1 MVASAGGSRR
11 ARARDARATPPVKQ
25 VIGSRLFTR
34 FEMLDVSE
42 EETTD
47 ASARARDLAR
57 RVVRDAVGVLGR
69 KKVARRHAP
78 EKSAHADAPG
88 NVQPVVRVSAPR
100 AQSASTRRH
109 RVASLARGESRFP
122 CSEADSRRDENE
134 NGLGLV
140 SRRFA
145 AAAASSVVSVVAL
158 GGFADPALAGFG
170 APTGVV
176 SSPPLP
182 EEQLAEIIS
191 MDRRAAIRKTSLIR
205 TSDFDILLQELN
217 ALTQLDE
224 KALEAADAEI
234 ALKISENLAENI
246 RDATESLKTAP
257 APEASR
263 PASREPGPE
272 SSRPESSRER
282 RSSAAR
288 DAQRVRLLERRSL
301 EAEFQKKLLQR
312 KVDEARLENQSQ
324 LIVYGAALGASVLS
338 TVMMHPVDTV
348 KVRKQALGA
357 EKLAATTAAEL
368 VGDAA
373 EETAFAVASAATV
386 AASAAVDARVVE
398 AAEGGPEASFDAFDD
413 GPVTLRGSEPGPLSG
428 ARGDEL
434 AAFPSASAAVA
445 TVTVARAR
453 EDGEGANRDDR
464 GDSASPFGSLDRA
477 FEELES
483 AYGVEAS
490 AYEEAQ
496 MPLSSALAAAALSAP
511 SPPIFGPLGVPL
523 TPAGLAS
530 LYDGL
535 LPNIVKEGPPLA
547 MYLGIYEYLKAILL
561 ATDLRD
567 SPVAC
572 YLIAGAVGELIG
584 SVLRVPAEAVKS
596 TQQSKEDI
604 SLSEA
609 MSLNFGTAEG
619 RANCVAAWT
628 VAVTRDVPFGA
639 IQIALFEALK
649 IYLSGVADPPFD
661 GDSFVG
667 EAILGAFGGG
677 VGAFISAPMD
687 VVVVRLI
694 KQQAA
699 GEAEKL
705 GAVGMAK
712 LVYEEGGAAAFFR
725 GSGERV
731 LYWAPAIGI
740 FLTAYC
746 RIRHALL

>member
-1 MVASAGGSRR
+1 
-11 ARARDARATPPVKQ
+11 
-25 VIGSRLFTR
+25 
-34 FEMLDVSE
+34 MLDVSE

-57 RVVRDAVGVLGR
+57 RVVRDAVRVLGR

-246 RDATESLKTAP
+246 RDATESLRTAP
-257 APEASR
+257 APA
-263 PASREPGPE
+263 AG
-272 SSRPESSRER
+272 
-282 RSSAAR
+282 AAR
-288 DAQRVRLLERRSL
+288 EGELSSQRVRLLERRRL

-386 AASAAVDARVVE
+386 AASAAVDARVVA

-428 ARGDEL
+428 ARGDEP

-453 EDGEGANRDDR
+453 EDGEGANRGDR

-496 MPLSSALAAAALSAP
+496 MPMSSALAAAALSAP
-511 SPPIFGPLGVPL
+511 SAPIFEPLGVPL

>member
-1 MVASAGGSRR
+1 
-11 ARARDARATPPVKQ
+11 
-25 VIGSRLFTR
+25 
-34 FEMLDVSE
+34 MLDVSE

-57 RVVRDAVGVLGR
+57 RVVRDAVRVLGR

-88 NVQPVVRVSAPR
+88 NVQPVVRVSTRR

-134 NGLGLV
+134 NGVGLV

-224 KALEAADAEI
+224 KALETADAEI

-246 RDATESLKTAP
+246 RDATESLRTAP
-257 APEASR
+257 APA
-263 PASREPGPE
+263 AG
-272 SSRPESSRER
+272 
-282 RSSAAR
+282 AAR
-288 DAQRVRLLERRSL
+288 EGELSSQRVRLLERRRL

-386 AASAAVDARVVE
+386 AASAAVDARVVA

-428 ARGDEL
+428 ARGDEP

-453 EDGEGANRDDR
+453 EDGEGANRGDR

-496 MPLSSALAAAALSAP
+496 MPMSSALAAAALSAP
-511 SPPIFGPLGVPL
+511 SAPIFEPLGVPL

-687 VVVVRLI
+687 IVVVRLI

>member
-1 MVASAGGSRR
+1 MKPHAS
-11 ARARDARATPPVKQ
+11 
-25 VIGSRLFTR
+25 
-34 FEMLDVSE
+34 SE
-42 EETTD
+42 GTTD

-57 RVVRDAVGVLGR
+57 RVVRDAAGVLRGFPR
-69 KKVARRHAP
+69 RPARER
-78 EKSAHADAPG
+78 SAHPDAPG
-88 NVQPVVRVSAPR
+88 DAFVCAKSPT
-100 AQSASTRRH
+100 SASTRWDH
-109 RVASLARGESRFP
+109 VDAPARDAIALMSNTR
-122 CSEADSRRDENE
+122 EAGSRRDENE
-134 NGLGLV
+134 NENETLTRNA
-140 SRRFA
+140 STPPPRAA
-145 AAAASSVVSVVAL
+145 AAAASLVVSMVAL
-158 GGFADPALAGFG
+158 GSTADPALAGFG
-170 APTGVV
+170 APTGAV

-191 MDRRAAIRKTSLIR
+191 MDRRAAIRKTNLIR

-234 ALKISENLAENI
+234 ALRISENLAENI
-246 RDATESLKTAP
+246 KDATESLKTAP

-263 PASREPGPE
+263 PRDPASREPGPE

-338 TVMMHPVDTV
+338 TALMHPVDTV

-357 EKLAATTAAEL
+357 EKLKATAAAEF
-368 VGDAA
+368 VGGAA

-386 AASAAVDARVVE
+386 AASAAVDARVVA

-413 GPVTLRGSEPGPLSG
+413 GP
-428 ARGDEL
+428 A
-434 AAFPSASAAVA
+434 
-445 TVTVARAR
+445 TVARGSVSGSASGSWSASGSFDDAR
-453 EDGEGANRDDR
+453 APAVTSSAASVAVVTRARTQNADADASDSRVTR
-464 GDSASPFGSLDRA
+464 GDRVSPFASLDQA

-547 MYLGIYEYLKAILL
+547 MYLGIYEYLKAVLL
-561 ATDLRD
+561 ATDLKD

-604 SLSEA
+604 SLSDA
-609 MSLNFGTAEG
+609 MALNFATAEG
-619 RANCVAAWT
+619 RANCVEAWT

-649 IYLSGVADPPFD
+649 IYLSGMSDPPFD
-661 GDSFVG
+661 SDSFLG

-694 KQQAA
+694 KQQAGGDAEAA
-699 GEAEKL
+699 GAEKL
-705 GAVGMAK
+705 GAVEMAK

-746 RIRHALL
+746 QIRHALLP

>member
-1 MVASAGGSRR
+1 MASAGGSRR

-57 RVVRDAVGVLGR
+57 RVVRDAVRVLGR

-88 NVQPVVRVSAPR
+88 NVQPVVRVSASR

-122 CSEADSRRDENE
+122 CYEADSRRDENE

-246 RDATESLKTAP
+246 RDATESLRTAP
-257 APEASR
+257 APA
-263 PASREPGPE
+263 AD
-272 SSRPESSRER
+272 
-282 RSSAAR
+282 AAR
-288 DAQRVRLLERRSL
+288 EGELSSQRVRLLERRRL

-386 AASAAVDARVVE
+386 AASAAVDARVVA

-428 ARGDEL
+428 ARGDEP

-453 EDGEGANRDDR
+453 EDGEGANRGDR

-496 MPLSSALAAAALSAP
+496 MPMSSALAAAALSAP
-511 SPPIFGPLGVPL
+511 SAPIFEPLGVPL

-687 VVVVRLI
+687 IVVVRLI

>member
-1 MVASAGGSRR
+1 MPHAS
-11 ARARDARATPPVKQ
+11 
-25 VIGSRLFTR
+25 
-34 FEMLDVSE
+34 SE
-42 EETTD
+42 RTTD

-57 RVVRDAVGVLGR
+57 RVVRDAAGVLRGFPR
-69 KKVARRHAP
+69 RPAR
-78 EKSAHADAPG
+78 EMSAHPDAPG
-88 NVQPVVRVSAPR
+88 DAFVCAKSPT
-100 AQSASTRRH
+100 SASTRWDH
-109 RVASLARGESRFP
+109 VDAPARDAIAL
-122 CSEADSRRDENE
+122 SEPAGVSTREAGSRRDENE
-134 NGLGLV
+134 FARNAST
-140 SRRFA
+140 SRGAA
-145 AAAASSVVSVVAL
+145 AAAASLVVSVVAL
-158 GGFADPALAGFG
+158 GSTADPALAGFG
-170 APTGVV
+170 APTGAV

-191 MDRRAAIRKTSLIR
+191 MDRRAAIRKTNLIR

-224 KALEAADAEI
+224 KALEASDAEI

-257 APEASR
+257 APEASP
-263 PASREPGPE
+263 PAGRE
-272 SSRPESSRER
+272 SSRPESSRPVSSER

-338 TVMMHPVDTV
+338 TALMHPVDTV
-348 KVRKQALGA
+348 KVRKQALSA
-357 EKLAATTAAEL
+357 EKLKATAAAEF
-368 VGDAA
+368 VGGAA

-386 AASAAVDARVVE
+386 AASAAVDARVVA

-413 GPVTLRGSEPGPLSG
+413 GPATAARGSASG
-428 ARGDEL
+428 SVSGSVSASGSFDDARAPAVTSSAASVAVVTRARTQNADADASDSRVTRGDC
-434 AAFPSASAAVA
+434 V
-445 TVTVARAR
+445 
-453 EDGEGANRDDR
+453 
-464 GDSASPFGSLDRA
+464 SPFASLDQA

-547 MYLGIYEYLKAILL
+547 MYLGIYEYLKAVLL
-561 ATDLRD
+561 ATDLKD
-567 SPVAC
+567 SPVVC

-604 SLSEA
+604 SLSDA
-609 MSLNFGTAEG
+609 MALNFATAEG
-619 RANCVAAWT
+619 RANCVEAWT

-649 IYLSGVADPPFD
+649 IYLSGMSDPPFNS
-661 GDSFVG
+661 DSFLG

-694 KQQAA
+694 KQQAGGDAEAA
-699 GEAEKL
+699 GAEKL

-746 RIRHALL
+746 QIRHALLP

>member
-1 MVASAGGSRR
+1 MKPHAS
-11 ARARDARATPPVKQ
+11 
-25 VIGSRLFTR
+25 
-34 FEMLDVSE
+34 SE
-42 EETTD
+42 GTTD

-57 RVVRDAVGVLGR
+57 RVVRDAAGVLRGFPR
-69 KKVARRHAP
+69 RPARER
-78 EKSAHADAPG
+78 SAHPDAPG
-88 NVQPVVRVSAPR
+88 DAFVCAKSPT
-100 AQSASTRRH
+100 SASTRWDH
-109 RVASLARGESRFP
+109 VDAPARDAIALLSTTRDAG
-122 CSEADSRRDENE
+122 SRRDENE
-134 NGLGLV
+134 NENETLTRNAST
-140 SRRFA
+140 SRGAA
-145 AAAASSVVSVVAL
+145 AAAASLVVSMVAL
-158 GGFADPALAGFG
+158 GSTADPALAGFG
-170 APTGVV
+170 APTGAV

-191 MDRRAAIRKTSLIR
+191 MDRRAAIRKTNLIR

-234 ALKISENLAENI
+234 ALRISENLAENI
-246 RDATESLKTAP
+246 KDATESLKTAP

-263 PASREPGPE
+263 PRDPASREPGPE

-338 TVMMHPVDTV
+338 TALMHPVDTV

-357 EKLAATTAAEL
+357 EKLKATAAAEF
-368 VGDAA
+368 VGGAA

-386 AASAAVDARVVE
+386 AASAAVDARVVA

-413 GPVTLRGSEPGPLSG
+413 GP
-428 ARGDEL
+428 A
-434 AAFPSASAAVA
+434 
-445 TVTVARAR
+445 TVARGSVSRGSASGSFDDAR
-453 EDGEGANRDDR
+453 APAVTSSAASVAVVTRARTQNANADASDSRVTR
-464 GDSASPFGSLDRA
+464 GDRVSPFASLDQA

-547 MYLGIYEYLKAILL
+547 MYLGIYEYLKAVLL
-561 ATDLRD
+561 ATDLKD
-567 SPVAC
+567 SPVVC

-604 SLSEA
+604 SLSDA
-609 MSLNFGTAEG
+609 MALNFATAEG
-619 RANCVAAWT
+619 RANCVEAWT

-649 IYLSGVADPPFD
+649 IYLSGMSDPPFD
-661 GDSFVG
+661 SDSFLG

-694 KQQAA
+694 KQQAGGDAEAA
-699 GEAEKL
+699 GAEKL
-705 GAVGMAK
+705 GAVEMAK

-746 RIRHALL
+746 QIRHALLP

>member
-1 MVASAGGSRR
+1 
-11 ARARDARATPPVKQ
+11 
-25 VIGSRLFTR
+25 
-34 FEMLDVSE
+34 MLDVSE

-57 RVVRDAVGVLGR
+57 RVVRDAVRVLGR

-246 RDATESLKTAP
+246 RDATESLRTAP
-257 APEASR
+257 APA
-263 PASREPGPE
+263 AG
-272 SSRPESSRER
+272 
-282 RSSAAR
+282 AAR
-288 DAQRVRLLERRSL
+288 EGELSSQRVRLLERRRL

-386 AASAAVDARVVE
+386 AASAAVDARVVA

-428 ARGDEL
+428 ARGDEP

-453 EDGEGANRDDR
+453 EDGEGANRGDR

-496 MPLSSALAAAALSAP
+496 MPMSSALAAAALSAP
-511 SPPIFGPLGVPL
+511 SAPIFEPLGVPL

-687 VVVVRLI
+687 IVVVRLI

>member
-1 MVASAGGSRR
+1 MKPHAS
-11 ARARDARATPPVKQ
+11 
-25 VIGSRLFTR
+25 
-34 FEMLDVSE
+34 SE
-42 EETTD
+42 GTTD

-57 RVVRDAVGVLGR
+57 RVVRDAAGVLRGFPR
-69 KKVARRHAP
+69 RPARER
-78 EKSAHADAPG
+78 SAHPDAPG
-88 NVQPVVRVSAPR
+88 DAFVCAKSPT
-100 AQSASTRRH
+100 SASTRWDHVDAPARD
-109 RVASLARGESRFP
+109 AISLTQPAGVSTR
-122 CSEADSRRDENE
+122 EAGSRRDENE
-134 NGLGLV
+134 NENENENAST
-140 SRRFA
+140 SRGAA
-145 AAAASSVVSVVAL
+145 AAAASLVVSMVAL
-158 GGFADPALAGFG
+158 GSTADPALAGFG
-170 APTGVV
+170 APTGAV

-191 MDRRAAIRKTSLIR
+191 MDRRAAIRKTNLIR

-234 ALKISENLAENI
+234 ALRISENLAENI
-246 RDATESLKTAP
+246 KDATESLKTAP
-257 APEASR
+257 APEAS
-263 PASREPGPE
+263 S
-272 SSRPESSRER
+272 ER

-288 DAQRVRLLERRSL
+288 EAQRVRLLERRSL

-338 TVMMHPVDTV
+338 TALMHPVDTV

-357 EKLAATTAAEL
+357 EKLKATAAAEF
-368 VGDAA
+368 VGGAA

-386 AASAAVDARVVE
+386 AASAAVDARVVA

-413 GPVTLRGSEPGPLSG
+413 GP
-428 ARGDEL
+428 A
-434 AAFPSASAAVA
+434 
-445 TVTVARAR
+445 TVARGSVSGSASVSVSASGSFDDAR
-453 EDGEGANRDDR
+453 APAVTSSAASVAVVTRARTQNADADASDSRVTR
-464 GDSASPFGSLDRA
+464 GDRVSPFASLDQA

-547 MYLGIYEYLKAILL
+547 MYLGIYEYLKAVLL
-561 ATDLRD
+561 ATDLKD

-604 SLSEA
+604 SLSDA
-609 MSLNFGTAEG
+609 MALNFATAEG
-619 RANCVAAWT
+619 RANCVEAWT

-649 IYLSGVADPPFD
+649 IYLSGMSDPPFD
-661 GDSFVG
+661 SDSFLG

-694 KQQAA
+694 KQQAGGDAEAA
-699 GEAEKL
+699 GAEKL
-705 GAVGMAK
+705 GAVEMAK

-746 RIRHALL
+746 QIRHALLP

>member
-1 MVASAGGSRR
+1 M
-11 ARARDARATPPVKQ
+11 
-25 VIGSRLFTR
+25 
-34 FEMLDVSE
+34 
-42 EETTD
+42 
-47 ASARARDLAR
+47 
-57 RVVRDAVGVLGR
+57 
-69 KKVARRHAP
+69 
-78 EKSAHADAPG
+78 
-88 NVQPVVRVSAPR
+88 
-100 AQSASTRRH
+100 
-109 RVASLARGESRFP
+109 
-122 CSEADSRRDENE
+122 
-134 NGLGLV
+134 V

-246 RDATESLKTAP
+246 RDATESLRTAP
-257 APEASR
+257 APA
-263 PASREPGPE
+263 AG
-272 SSRPESSRER
+272 
-282 RSSAAR
+282 AAR
-288 DAQRVRLLERRSL
+288 EGELSSQRVRLLERRRL

-386 AASAAVDARVVE
+386 ASSAAVDARVVA
-398 AAEGGPEASFDAFDD
+398 AAEGGPEASFDAFDY

-428 ARGDEL
+428 ARGDEP

-453 EDGEGANRDDR
+453 EDGEGANRGDR

-496 MPLSSALAAAALSAP
+496 MPMSSALAAAALSAP
-511 SPPIFGPLGVPL
+511 SAPIFEPLGVPL

-746 RIRHALL
+746 RVRHALL

>member
-1 MVASAGGSRR
+1 MKPHAS
-11 ARARDARATPPVKQ
+11 
-25 VIGSRLFTR
+25 
-34 FEMLDVSE
+34 SE
-42 EETTD
+42 GTTD

-57 RVVRDAVGVLGR
+57 RVVRDAAGVLRGFPR
-69 KKVARRHAP
+69 RPARER
-78 EKSAHADAPG
+78 SAHPDAPG
-88 NVQPVVRVSAPR
+88 DAFVCAKSPT
-100 AQSASTRRH
+100 SASTRWDH
-109 RVASLARGESRFP
+109 VDAPARDAIALI
-122 CSEADSRRDENE
+122 SEPAGVSTREAGSRRDENE
-134 NGLGLV
+134 NENA
-140 SRRFA
+140 STPPPRAA
-145 AAAASSVVSVVAL
+145 AAAASLVVSMVAL
-158 GGFADPALAGFG
+158 GSTADPALAGFG
-170 APTGVV
+170 APTGAV

-191 MDRRAAIRKTSLIR
+191 MDRRAAIRKTNLIR

-246 RDATESLKTAP
+246 KDATESLKTAP

-263 PASREPGPE
+263 PRDPASREPGPE

-338 TVMMHPVDTV
+338 TALMHPVDTV

-357 EKLAATTAAEL
+357 EKLKATAAAEF
-368 VGDAA
+368 VGGAA

-386 AASAAVDARVVE
+386 AASAAVDARVVA

-413 GPVTLRGSEPGPLSG
+413 GP
-428 ARGDEL
+428 A
-434 AAFPSASAAVA
+434 
-445 TVTVARAR
+445 TVARGSVSVSASGSFDDAR
-453 EDGEGANRDDR
+453 APAVTSSAASVAVVTRARTQNADADASDSRVTR
-464 GDSASPFGSLDRA
+464 GDRVSPFASLDQA

-547 MYLGIYEYLKAILL
+547 MYLGIYEYLKAVLL
-561 ATDLRD
+561 ATDLKD

-604 SLSEA
+604 SLSDA
-609 MSLNFGTAEG
+609 MALNFATAEG
-619 RANCVAAWT
+619 RANCVEAWT

-649 IYLSGVADPPFD
+649 IYLSGMSDPPFD
-661 GDSFVG
+661 SDSFLG

-694 KQQAA
+694 KQQAGGDAEAA
-699 GEAEKL
+699 GAEKL
-705 GAVGMAK
+705 GAVEMAK

-746 RIRHALL
+746 QIRHALLP

>member
-1 MVASAGGSRR
+1 MKPHAS
-11 ARARDARATPPVKQ
+11 
-25 VIGSRLFTR
+25 
-34 FEMLDVSE
+34 SE
-42 EETTD
+42 GTTD

-57 RVVRDAVGVLGR
+57 RVVRDAAGVLRGFPR
-69 KKVARRHAP
+69 RPARER
-78 EKSAHADAPG
+78 SAHPDAPG
-88 NVQPVVRVSAPR
+88 DAFVCAKSPT
-100 AQSASTRRH
+100 SASTRRDH
-109 RVASLARGESRFP
+109 VDAPARDAIALI
-122 CSEADSRRDENE
+122 SEPAGVSTREAGSRRDENE
-134 NGLGLV
+134 NENETLTRNAST
-140 SRRFA
+140 SRGAA
-145 AAAASSVVSVVAL
+145 AAAASLVVSMVAL
-158 GGFADPALAGFG
+158 GSTADPALAGFG
-170 APTGVV
+170 APTGAV

-191 MDRRAAIRKTSLIR
+191 MDRRAAIRKTNLIR

-234 ALKISENLAENI
+234 ALRISENLAENI
-246 RDATESLKTAP
+246 KDATESLKTAP

-263 PASREPGPE
+263 PRDPASREPGPE

-338 TVMMHPVDTV
+338 TALMHPVDTV

-357 EKLAATTAAEL
+357 EKLKATAAAEF
-368 VGDAA
+368 VGGAA

-386 AASAAVDARVVE
+386 AASAAVDARVVA

-413 GPVTLRGSEPGPLSG
+413 GP
-428 ARGDEL
+428 A
-434 AAFPSASAAVA
+434 
-445 TVTVARAR
+445 TVARGSVSRGSASGSFDDAR
-453 EDGEGANRDDR
+453 APAVTSSAASVAVVTRARTQNADADASDSRVTR
-464 GDSASPFGSLDRA
+464 GDRVSPFASLDQA

-547 MYLGIYEYLKAILL
+547 MYLGIYEYLKAVLL
-561 ATDLRD
+561 ATDLKD

-604 SLSEA
+604 SLSDA
-609 MSLNFGTAEG
+609 MALNFATAEG
-619 RANCVAAWT
+619 RANCVEAWT

-649 IYLSGVADPPFD
+649 IYLSGMSDPPFD
-661 GDSFVG
+661 SDSFLG

-694 KQQAA
+694 KQQAGGDAEAA
-699 GEAEKL
+699 GAEKL
-705 GAVGMAK
+705 GAVEMAK

-746 RIRHALL
+746 QIRHALLP

>member
-1 MVASAGGSRR
+1 
-11 ARARDARATPPVKQ
+11 VKQ

-57 RVVRDAVGVLGR
+57 RVVRDAVRVLGR

-145 AAAASSVVSVVAL
+145 AAAASSVLSVVAL

-246 RDATESLKTAP
+246 RDATESLRTAP
-257 APEASR
+257 APA
-263 PASREPGPE
+263 AG
-272 SSRPESSRER
+272 
-282 RSSAAR
+282 AAR
-288 DAQRVRLLERRSL
+288 EGELSSQRVRLLERRRL

-386 AASAAVDARVVE
+386 AASAAVDARVVA

-428 ARGDEL
+428 ARGDEP

-453 EDGEGANRDDR
+453 EDGEGANRGDR

-496 MPLSSALAAAALSAP
+496 MPMSSALAAAALSAP
-511 SPPIFGPLGVPL
+511 SAPIFEPLGVPL